1 MKTSRPL
8 LSGEFVFQKFHTDY
22 EELAD
27 NFDEFDPEIP
37 DEVIELAMKF
47 EVDRRVT
54 LELWNERQYK
64 LRIKE
69 LNKNYAPN
77 HDPVIR
83 LANFFEIC
91 AFATEFDYAHIE
103 HGGYYGFDSII
114 GKSIFNKYFPVIYEA
129 DGDDGLLGIYSVN
142 TENEPLPENCLV
154 VTKETL
160 L

>member
-8 LSGEFVFQKFHTDY
+8 VRGEFVFQKFHTDY
-22 EELAD
+22 DEVAD

-37 DEVIELAMKF
+37 DEVIELAIKF

-54 LELWNERQYK
+54 LELWTQRQYNLCVK
-64 LRIKE
+64 KHAKDFAP
-69 LNKNYAPN
+69 KN
-77 HDPVIR
+77 DPEVR

-91 AFATEFDYAHIE
+91 AFATEFDHAHIT
-103 HGGYYGFDSII
+103 HGEYYGFDSII

-129 DGDDGLLGIYSVN
+129 AGDDGLLGIYSVN
-142 TENEPLPENCLV
+142 TEHEPLPDNCLV
-154 VTKETL
+154 VTKTIL